1 MTNLESEFTIG
12 KNREGKTTINDH
24 TFSEILKNSAN
35 ELNFFEKI
43 CKPRIIKNEDEV
55 EISDEKVEKI
65 IKEILRCRICLD
77 IYDEP
82 VNNKDCLH
90 QFCKKCI
97 EEYIRKIKRE
107 CAICRKEIETRRV
120 LREDTKIKDII
131 KCIIPDTNSFY
142 ETEKQIFSET
152 IKKISEKENPLNLQI
167 DENEAYYKK
176 LNDIQC
182 QNCINET
189 FIGKKRNNGINNFLN
204 DNTDIL
210 VNNILNRNE
219 INIKISTEIER
230 FKHDFDNSYFKIEPS
245 FTLVFFAKFI
255 CFKQNWA
262 QEITSRIKFFLKEK
276 TSNKSYLL
284 NNLETIEQI
293 VRKNFTLFNQ
303 NNKTLEIFF
312 TFN

>member
-107 CAICRKEIETRRV
+107 CAICRKEIETF
-120 LREDTKIKDII
+120 IK
-131 KCIIPDTNSFY
+131 FH
-142 ETEKQIFSET
+142 
-152 IKKISEKENPLNLQI
+152 
-167 DENEAYYKK
+167 
-176 LNDIQC
+176 
-182 QNCINET
+182 
-189 FIGKKRNNGINNFLN
+189 GRNN
-204 DNTDIL
+204 
-210 VNNILNRNE
+210 V
-219 INIKISTEIER
+219 
-230 FKHDFDNSYFKIEPS
+230 
-245 FTLVFFAKFI
+245 
-255 CFKQNWA
+255 
-262 QEITSRIKFFLKEK
+262 
-276 TSNKSYLL
+276 
-284 NNLETIEQI
+284 
-293 VRKNFTLFNQ
+293 
-303 NNKTLEIFF
+303 
-312 TFN
+312 